1 MSNNPDTLEQQLA
14 AEIEEV
20 TDDISDFRWF
30 DVPILIIFW
39 VLFGIVA
46 LQFFTR
52 YVLND
57 SLGWTEEIARYF
69 LIFLGFVGSVGCVRK
84 GKHIFLEF
92 FYRYL
97 PDSFIKPIALLVELI
112 VAGFFGYTAY
122 LCVELAQRTSQNMVS
137 VPLPKS
143 LIYYTV
149 ILACAFMAFFA
160 VLNFIRMAKTSADAV
175 YAEKLGANSESI

>member
-97 PDSFIKPIALLVELI
+97 SAKSVKVIVLLVEVL
-112 VAGFFGYTAY
+112 VGGFFTY
-122 LCVELAQRTSQNMVS
+122 LGWLCYVLASETTQNMVS
-137 VPLPKS
+137 VNLPKN
-143 LIYYTV
+143 IVYYIVT
-149 ILACAFMAFFA
+149 IACFVSVVFA
-160 VLNFIRMAKTSADAV
+160 VFNIVKYIKTSAQDI
-175 YAEKLGANSESI
+175 YTEKLNIKDY